1 MPRKRKRVL
10 VWGAGGHGKVL
21 VDALLATS
29 QWEVAGIIDEDGN
42 KNHIEVLGIHVT
54 LFEGDL
60 RETAKRFRCDTVAIA
75 IGDNYVR
82 GEKFQQL
89 RNAGLAAANVVH
101 PSAHISPFVKLGE
114 GVVILAGATVNP
126 GTVIDD
132 NVSVNTAA
140 SIDHDSYL
148 AHSCHIFPHATL
160 TGTVRIEEF
169 AHVGA
174 GAVITPNRKV
184 GKYSFV
190 GAGAVVVHDVTEGE
204 VVCGVPAKFIR
215 EQTRRPSLTP

>member
-1 MPRKRKRVL
+1 

-21 VDALLATS
+21 VDALLAAS

-42 KNHIEVLGIHVT
+42 KQNTEVLGINVT

-60 RETAKRFRCDTVAIA
+60 RETAKHFRCDAMAIA

-82 GEKFQQL
+82 CEKFEQL
-89 RNAGLAAANVVH
+89 RDAGLSAANVVH
-101 PSAHISPFVKLGE
+101 PSAHVSPFVKLGE

-126 GTVIDD
+126 GTVIED
-132 NVSVNTAA
+132 NVCVNTAA
-140 SIDHDSYL
+140 SVDHDNHL

-169 AHVGA
+169 AYVGA
-174 GAVITPNRKV
+174 GAVVTPNRKV

-190 GAGAVVVHDVTEGE
+190 GAGAVVVHDVPKGA

-215 EQTRRPSLTP
+215 EQTRRPRATAQ